1 MCKNE
6 RNKVAKAEIIAGLE
20 EEITNEVK
28 MRISVCDEFKNGL
41 KQITGMLNRG
51 YSMSHRQNYAVG
63 YIYQHQRFH

>member
-41 KQITGMLNRG
+41 KQITGKGFNENGRASGGSVDYTRKL
-51 YSMSHRQNYAVG
+51 
-63 YIYQHQRFH
+63 